1 MTAPDESLA
10 VERATLRLDV
20 SPVAPAGVVSSAA
33 DVIWCPALSHRHDT
47 LVVCLPGG
55 AMSKRYFDL
64 RGADGDGTFSMA
76 THLARRGF
84 VVAAI
89 DHPGVG
95 DSDVPDDEYAL
106 TPPVVADTD
115 AAAVGALVDAVRSG
129 RVPGLEPGAPRR
141 VVGCG
146 HSMGGLLTVHVQ
158 ARHRVYD
165 AIALLGFGGGGL
177 PQVLTPDELAVAHD
191 PAAALASLASLVE
204 RRFGRPRSL
213 ARTVSSPNLL
223 RVPVSDE
230 AIAVVDTCASYL
242 LNQCGLWSMLPGVSD
257 AEMASVD
264 VPVFVGVG
272 DQDITGPPH
281 RIPGSFA
288 GSGDVT
294 LYVCPD
300 SGHNHH
306 VMPNRA
312 LLWDRLVAWM
322 AALGASR

>member
-1 MTAPDESLA
+1 MTSHDESLA

-20 SPVAPAGVVSSAA
+20 SKVAPDGVHTSAA
-33 DVIWCPALSHRHDT
+33 DIAWCPGLAHRHDT

-64 RGADGDGTFSMA
+64 RGVDGDDAFSMA
-76 THLARRGF
+76 AHLARRGF
-84 VVAAI
+84 VVASL

-95 DSDVPDDEYAL
+95 DSDAPDDEYTL

-115 AAAVGALVDAVRSG
+115 AAAVRALVDAVRSG
-129 RVPGLEPGAPRR
+129 RVGGLGPDAARR
-141 VVGCG
+141 VIGCG

-165 AIALLGFGGGGL
+165 ALALLGFGGGGL

-191 PAAALASLASLVE
+191 PTAALAVLASLVRE
-204 RRFGRPRSL
+204 RFGRPRSL

-264 VPVFVGVG
+264 VPVLIGVG

-281 RIPGSFA
+281 RIPGSFT
-288 GSGDVT
+288 GSCDVT
-294 LYVCPD
+294 LYVCPE

-322 AALGASR
+322 GSLG